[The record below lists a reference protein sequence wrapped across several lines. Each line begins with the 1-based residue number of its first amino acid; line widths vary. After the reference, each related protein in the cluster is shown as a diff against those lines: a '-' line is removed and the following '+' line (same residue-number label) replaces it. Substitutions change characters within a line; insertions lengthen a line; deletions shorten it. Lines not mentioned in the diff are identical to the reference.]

1 VTGRFHAPTNSISTV
16 SGAFASADV
25 ATLATTMNALD
36 LSAQNVAKSLQS
48 AFTSAS
54 ASGKSFDT
62 VLTGIL
68 SKLASMSLSAA
79 FKIGGDSLSGMLT
92 GALSS
97 SMGSVTPFASGGI
110 VSSPTFFGAD
120 GGLGVMGERGAEAIM
135 PLARG
140 PDGTLGL
147 AAGGQGGG
155 THVTV
160 NISAMDVESFRRSEQ
175 QVSTSLARAVSRGQ
189 RSL

>member
-1 VTGRFHAPTNSISTV
+1 MTSRFQAPTTSISTV
-16 SGAFASADV
+16 SSAFANTDI

-36 LSAQNVAKSLQS
+36 LSAQNVAKSLQA
-48 AFTSAS
+48 AFTTAS

-62 VLTGIL
+62 VLSGIL
-68 SKLASMSLSAA
+68 TKLASMSLSTA
-79 FKIGGDSLSGMLT
+79 FKIGGESLSGLLT
-92 GALSS
+92 GALTSS
-97 SMGSVTPFASGGI
+97 VGSVTPFASGGI

-147 AAGGQGGG
+147 AASGQGGG